1 MDPRVEVGTISTIAP
16 SKRAILLAFGIIL
29 LAFLIC
35 VAVGPIAKMPV
46 ARLDAFIPAYES
58 ALAICDLI
66 TAAVLFGQF
75 ALKKKV
81 AILVLASAYL
91 LSVFLIV
98 PHALTF
104 PGVFAPQGL
113 LGGSA
118 QTTAWLYL
126 FWHGGFAAGVLV
138 YAILTRPDRTSQSL
152 KGTAAPLT
160 AAFVV
165 TAIIATALTVIAIRG
180 ENYLPVLMN
189 GDHYS
194 MSVTKV
200 ASPTI
205 FAISLSAIF
214 LLYRARRRSI
224 LDLWLLV
231 VMSAWICDVAL
242 GAIMGSSRFD
252 LGWYVGRSF
261 SLLAASFLLAT
272 LLVELNN
279 IQSRMMRVELHRA
292 TALFEAVINMTPDLV
307 FVKDLESRAL
317 LRNPAARFGK
327 SWDEMQGREEA
338 DWHSQLEESRQVV
351 ENDRMVIKSGRSM
364 QFVEHFTTGQGKRI
378 LLSTKSPLF
387 DEEGK
392 IVGTIGV
399 STDITERESRAR
411 HLEFVMREL
420 SHRSKNLLTVI
431 LAIARQSI
439 RQSTG
444 LDEFGTRFTERL
456 SALARLHDLLVQEE
470 WRGAPLHAIAHSQ
483 IAPFAGNR
491 FKLEG
496 PNLSVRPDVG
506 QVISMVF
513 HELATNA
520 AKYGALSSDEGNVLI
535 SWGYVTDERRRFF
548 IQWQEQH
555 GPAVLPPMRK
565 GFGTTVVE
573 RMVLQIRES
582 SASLKYPAAGVVWY
596 LEAPYD
602 AFFSAEPSP

>member
-35 VAVGPIAKMPV
+35 AVVGPIAKMPV

-126 FWHGGFAAGVLV
+126 FWHGGFAAGVRFV

-307 FVKDLESRAL
+307 FVKDLE
-317 LRNPAARFGK
+317 
-327 SWDEMQGREEA
+327 
-338 DWHSQLEESRQVV
+338 ESRPATQPC
-351 ENDRMVIKSGRSM
+351 RSLR
-364 QFVEHFTTGQGKRI
+364 K
-378 LLSTKSPLF
+378 
-387 DEEGK
+387 
-392 IVGTIGV
+392 
-399 STDITERESRAR
+399 
-411 HLEFVMREL
+411 EL
-420 SHRSKNLLTVI
+420 
-431 LAIARQSI
+431 
-439 RQSTG
+439 G
-444 LDEFGTRFTERL
+444 
-456 SALARLHDLLVQEE
+456 
-470 WRGAPLHAIAHSQ
+470 
-483 IAPFAGNR
+483 
-491 FKLEG
+491 
-496 PNLSVRPDVG
+496 
-506 QVISMVF
+506 
-513 HELATNA
+513 
-520 AKYGALSSDEGNVLI
+520 
-535 SWGYVTDERRRFF
+535 
-548 IQWQEQH
+548 
-555 GPAVLPPMRK
+555 
-565 GFGTTVVE
+565 
-573 RMVLQIRES
+573 
-582 SASLKYPAAGVVWY
+582 
-596 LEAPYD
+596 
-602 AFFSAEPSP
+602 